1 MGNAEYEPRR
11 ESSHERIETVKKL
24 LGLALIAGIVVGV
37 KKYLDTNPETKQQV
51 KEQANKAMDQAKHL
65 AEEAGEKVKARTSQA
80 QDNVDSLAG
89 SDSSVPT
96 SSTSP
101 VTTPNGPTTGAP
113 TTL

>member
-1 MGNAEYEPRR
+1 VR
-11 ESSHERIETVKKL
+11 KL
-24 LGLALIAGIVVGV
+24 LGLALLAGIIAAV
-37 KKYLDTNPETKQQV
+37 KRYLDSNPDAKRQV

-65 AEEAGEKVKARTSQA
+65 AEGAGEKVKARASQA
-80 QDNVDSLAG
+80 QDMAERPL
-89 SDSSVPT
+89 DSSGT

>member
-1 MGNAEYEPRR
+1 
-11 ESSHERIETVKKL
+11 VKKL

-80 QDNVDSLAG
+80 QDNVDSLTG
-89 SDSSVPT
+89 SDNSVST